1 MAATGVKEELYEL
14 IEAMDTAKAVRLLA
28 MISLLDD
35 PDDLSDE
42 EADSVRTGRAELEAG
57 EFVSGEELRREFGRN
72 R

>member
-35 PDDLSDE
+35 PDSLTDE
-42 EADSVRTGRAELEAG
+42 EADLVRKGRAEFEAG
-57 EFVSGEELRREFGRN
+57 DFVSGEELRREFGRS